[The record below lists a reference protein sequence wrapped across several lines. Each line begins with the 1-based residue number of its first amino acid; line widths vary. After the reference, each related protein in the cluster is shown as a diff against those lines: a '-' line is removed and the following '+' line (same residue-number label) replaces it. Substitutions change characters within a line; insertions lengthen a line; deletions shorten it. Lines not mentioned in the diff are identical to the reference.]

1 MTKLEELL
9 SKRAALINKM
19 QAHLDSDKLDEAEQT
34 KKEIEELNVKINDQ
48 MFLDELTSKE
58 FEKDAGKIPPNKQSK
73 ENASFIRAAI
83 KKITGKP
90 LTETEDAL
98 LLPNTTYVNGAN
110 GEGYILPQ
118 DIQTKI
124 NEKVRAFNSF
134 RDVCGYIQTTA
145 LKGAFPVENLDSLTG
160 LTDFEDGTDGTLSND
175 ISFGQATFALH
186 EKAAFIKLSNTLL
199 ALTDNNL
206 IAYIVR
212 VFAKKAVITENAMA
226 KTAIEYGKTV
236 KTFSDWTGL
245 KKSINVDLDPAAL
258 NSTVIVTN
266 QDGFD
271 YFDEQVDDVG
281 RPLLQ
286 PDPTQPTTKRLFGYP
301 VKVFSNA
308 QLPSSAATTTA
319 DGFAPL
325 YYGDLEDGVKF
336 VDLGQTAFAASSEAG
351 FMSNTTIA
359 RLIEFIDV
367 IQVDASDACY
377 CCGKVKVAEKT
388 A

>member
-1 MTKLEELL
+1 MLN
-9 SKRAALINKM
+9 KRAKLITKM
-19 QAHLDSDKLDEAEQT
+19 QDALDSDKLGEAEEV
-34 KKEIEELNVKINDQ
+34 KKEIERLNEKIDKQ
-48 MFLDELTSKE
+48 IFLDELNSKE
-58 FEKDAGKIPPNKQSK
+58 FEKDAAKISANANTK
-73 ENASFIRAAI
+73 ETASFIRAAI
-83 KKITGKP
+83 KKISGKP
-90 LTETEDAL
+90 LTDVEDAL
-98 LLPNTTYVNGAN
+98 LLPTTTYVNGAN

-134 RDVCGYIQTTA
+134 RDVLGYIQTTA
-145 LKGAFPVENLDSLTG
+145 LKGAFPMENLDSLAG
-160 LTDFEDGTDGTLSND
+160 LTDFADGTDGSLSDD
-175 ISFGQATFALH
+175 ISFGQVTFALK

-226 KTAIEYGKTV
+226 KAALELNKTV
-236 KTFSDWTGL
+236 KTFADWSEF

-258 NSTVIVTN
+258 NNTVIVTN
-266 QDGFD
+266 QDGFN
-271 YFDEQVDDVG
+271 YFDEQVDDNG

-286 PDPTQPTTKRLFGYP
+286 PDPTQPTRKILFGYP
-301 VKVFSNA
+301 VKVFSNR
-308 QLPSSAATTTA
+308 QLAPTAATTTA

-325 YYGDLEDGVKF
+325 YYGDLEEGVIF
-336 VDLGQTAFAASSEAG
+336 VDLGGTAFAASAEAG

-367 IQVDASDACY
+367 IQKDASDACY
-377 CCGKVKVAEKT
+377 CVGQVKVANKT